1 MDEIRQATLQDLP
14 MVMKLL
20 AMGRAR
26 MRAEGNQMQ
35 WPEGEPSKEKIRRD
49 MQAHRSFLRLV
60 EGEAVGTFCLLE
72 TPDPNYAK
80 IDGRW
85 QNDAPYFTLHRV
97 AGDPA
102 APGLA
107 RAMFRFAEGRARES
121 GVYNLRIDTHRDN
134 VGMQRVLRKAGFV
147 YCGVIRLENG
157 DPREAFQKIMNE

>member
-35 WPEGEPSKEKIRRD
+35 WPEGEPSEEKIRRD

-60 EGEAVGTFCLLE
+60 DGEAVGTFCLLE

-80 IDGRW
+80 IDGQW

-102 APGLA
+102 VPGWLEPCFVLQKGAPVKVVCTTCIL
-107 RAMFRFAEGRARES
+107 
-121 GVYNLRIDTHRDN
+121 
-134 VGMQRVLRKAGFV
+134 
-147 YCGVIRLENG
+147 IRTG
-157 DPREAFQKIMNE
+157 TTWGCSAC